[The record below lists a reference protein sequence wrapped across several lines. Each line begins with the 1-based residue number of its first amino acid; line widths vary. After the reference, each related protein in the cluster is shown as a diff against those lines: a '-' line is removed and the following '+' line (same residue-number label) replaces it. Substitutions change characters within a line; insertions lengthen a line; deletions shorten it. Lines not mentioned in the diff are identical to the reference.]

1 LNAAVLHIKRIMI
14 SRRKGFKIITVLAI
28 VILLYLFVYDLRH
41 CQCNGNDEN
50 LLCATTVC
58 NTGRSNSDNGAQQEA
73 DKKRKFFTLFED
85 FVHGRNESNRLRDF
99 VNKNLLLFPRASSSG
114 SDNVSNEKN
123 IKKKEIEAS
132 SIAGNKRLKQYLTD
146 SPQTRKIISDKEISP
161 NVANSKSLSKS
172 ETEKIHLIRTKA
184 SKPLSSTTTTS
195 PPPTTTS
202 TTATTEA
209 TPQTTTNTTATTAT
223 TPQTTTSTTATT
235 TTTPQTTTK
244 TTVTTLKITATPVPP
259 TKEKLYQTTPAS
271 SIAVIQQKCHI
282 PKLDPFHRE
291 VKPFIKYKWLHSH
304 CEIKQDKCSIE
315 NGYLL
320 MKNITDVEI
329 VKLNYITRV
338 SDYDNKLVSEI
349 IYNRT
354 KETLTGLFWF
364 DRVFFLQKSSNL
376 IYKINYLI

>member
-28 VILLYLFVYDLRH
+28 ILLYLFVYDLRH

-99 VNKNLLLFPRASSSG
+99 VNKNLLLFSRASSSG

-184 SKPLSSTTTTS
+184 KPLSSTTTTS
-195 PPPTTTS
+195 PPP
-202 TTATTEA
+202 
-209 TPQTTTNTTATTAT
+209 
-223 TPQTTTSTTATT
+223 TTTSTTATT

-338 SDYDNKLVSEI
+338 SDYDHKLVSEI